1 MYKEYETVLLKDGR
15 VAAIVEVLGEDT
27 YIADVGHSPKDWDD
41 IIVKDED
48 IERLAS
54 KEEIEKDHQISMQQL
69 KEQGLWIE

>member
-1 MYKEYETVLLKDGR
+1 MKYNIL
-15 VAAIVEVLGEDT
+15 
-27 YIADVGHSPKDWDD
+27 IAEDD
-41 IIVKDED
+41 INIIELLTLYFDTNEFNVFYATDGSSALKIVKDED